1 MLPSRTVVGMLSVGL
16 LVLGAG
22 VVSGQDYPNRPIRIV
37 TSAVGGGTDFAA
49 RIMAQ
54 GLAARL
60 GQPVIV
66 DNRPALAQGVIV
78 PKAPPDGYTLL
89 VGGESL
95 WISVFFEKMPHD
107 PVRDFAAVTY
117 ALTSPNVLV
126 VIPSLPVK
134 SVKDLIDLA
143 KARKGDLDYGTGSNG
158 SSAHLAGELFK
169 SMTGVSMV
177 RIPHNGTGAMI
188 NSLLNGQVPLAFS
201 NVTAGTPHIK
211 SGKLRGVAVTSSKPS
226 ALLPG
231 LPTVAESLPGYKF
244 VGDVVLL
251 APPGTS
257 APIIARLHRETV
269 QVLNTAEVKEKL
281 LNAGFEVEGGS
292 PQELG
297 AWIKSETA
305 RWGKVIKEAGLRAN

>member
-1 MLPSRTVVGMLSVGL
+1 MLLARSALLLSLSSVIAGS
-16 LVLGAG
+16 GAAYA
-22 VVSGQDYPNRPIRIV
+22 QEYPNKSVRIV

-49 RIMAQ
+49 RIIAQ
-54 GLAARL
+54 GLAVRFN
-60 GQPVIV
+60 QPVIV
-66 DNRPALAQGVIV
+66 DNRPALAQGIIV

-95 WISVFFEKMPHD
+95 WISVFFEKMEYD
-107 PVRDFAAVTY
+107 PVRDFAPVIY

-126 VIPSLPVK
+126 VVPSLPVK
-134 SVKDLIDLA
+134 SVKDLIELA
-143 KARKGDLDYGTGSNG
+143 KAKKGDINYGTGSTG

-188 NSLLNGQVPLAFS
+188 TSLLNGQVPLAFS
-201 NVTAGTPHIK
+201 NVTAATPHIK

-231 LPTVAESLPGYKF
+231 LPTVADTVPGYKF

-251 APPGTS
+251 APPATP
-257 APIIARLHRETV
+257 APIIARINRETT
-269 QVLNTAEVKEKL
+269 QVLNNPESKEKF

-297 AWIKSETA
+297 TWIKSETA
-305 RWGKVIKEAGLRAN
+305 RWGKIVKEAGLKVN

>member
-169 SMTGVSMV
+169 SLAKVEMTH
-177 RIPHNGTGAMI
+177 IPYKGG
-188 NSLLNGQVPLAFS
+188 PLAITGMLSGEAHLMFAS
-201 NVTAGTPHIK
+201 VPPALPHLKAGEHRHR
-211 SGKLRGVAVTSSKPS
+211 SRWCCV
-226 ALLPG
+226 
-231 LPTVAESLPGYKF
+231 
-244 VGDVVLL
+244 
-251 APPGTS
+251 
-257 APIIARLHRETV
+257 RLWSRIV
-269 QVLNTAEVKEKL
+269 M
-281 LNAGFEVEGGS
+281 
-292 PQELG
+292 
-297 AWIKSETA
+297 
-305 RWGKVIKEAGLRAN
+305 